1 MKGECNCGAIRY
13 HLKKSPSDV
22 YMCHCSI
29 CCKST
34 GSGGIAVVIVENE
47 HFQWLSGQDV
57 LRHWRKPDHDWH
69 SYFCSVCGSAMP
81 GENDDDRMYIP
92 VGTLSDGVDSL
103 RLSHHLFV
111 DSKAAWEPLSE
122 SAIQH
127 KAGFES

>member
-1 MKGECNCGAIRY
+1 MHGECNCGAIRY
-13 HLKKSPSDV
+13 HLKQAPSGV

-29 CCKST
+29 CRKST

-57 LRHWRKPDHDWH
+57 LCHWRKPAHDWH
-69 SYFCSVCGSAMP
+69 NYFCSVCGSSMP
-81 GENDDDRMYIP
+81 GENDADRMYIP
-92 VGTLSDGVDSL
+92 VGTLSEGVDSL
-103 RLSHHLFV
+103 RLCHHFFV

-127 KAGFES
+127 KEGFES